1 MGVSLS
7 KVMGAING
15 RCENRA
21 KLKAVM
27 LDLYPTEIKD
37 INILLSVYETGIPDK
52 LKIEK
57 KIDETQYMTYVNRIV
72 DEYGMQEMKAMEGLN
87 AWIGLYIGND
97 IGEEYSQ
104 NLLKRKISA
113 KQKMTISCQ
122 NENDVKKN
130 GNIVLYDKSV
140 YVEYRGFYK
149 ESDNKLIV
157 NLCIENNSEKEIA
170 VSLDNFLINRYN
182 ISLGNGW
189 CKIISHSRYLA
200 SANYDF
206 LVDVEDLDLY
216 HISSVEELDF
226 TLQIGTDFC
235 EWDIDQKNI
244 HIPFEKACS
253 IKQLLKE

>member
-113 KQKMTISCQ
+113 KQKMTIS
-122 NENDVKKN
+122 
-130 GNIVLYDKSV
+130 L
-140 YVEYRGFYK
+140 
-149 ESDNKLIV
+149 
-157 NLCIENNSEKEIA
+157 
-170 VSLDNFLINRYN
+170 SL
-182 ISLGNGW
+182 
-189 CKIISHSRYLA
+189 
-200 SANYDF
+200 
-206 LVDVEDLDLY
+206 
-216 HISSVEELDF
+216 
-226 TLQIGTDFC
+226 
-235 EWDIDQKNI
+235 I
-244 HIPFEKACS
+244 HI
-253 IKQLLKE
+253 